1 MSTVL
6 ETPAEDAP
14 DLCDASLES
23 AVVPTRRGFR
33 TDTLAQSV
41 MVLLVMAALQRIIG
55 FVRGVLVCRWLAPDE
70 LGQWDMAFGFLTLAA
85 PLTVLGLPGS
95 FGRYVEYF
103 RQRGQ
108 LRTLVRRTALACLIL
123 TALSVCAISLLRTQ
137 FSQLVFGQTGDTQLV
152 LAMALALVAVI
163 AYNFL
168 TELLNA
174 LRMARVNAV
183 VQFFNSLA
191 FAGLSILLLLTW
203 QREATSLVTAYGLS
217 CLLLIGGML
226 WFLGRQ
232 WHELP
237 PDEAVSP
244 HTTSNSF
251 WSRLLPFAAWIWVT
265 NLLYNLFDVVDR
277 YMIVHTSRAA
287 DPLAEIGNYHSSR
300 IVPLL
305 LVSISTLMGTMLLP
319 HLSHDWEAGRR
330 GAVSAR
336 MNLALKLLGLLLF
349 TGSIVILLASPWLF
363 GIAFKGKFAGGMAVL
378 PWTLTYCMWFGMA
391 TMAQMYLWCAERARL
406 GCAALLTGLI
416 TNVVLNT
423 ILLPR
428 YGLLGAV
435 WATSAA
441 NAVALLLIYRFDMWK
456 GMKLQ
461 RSVLLV
467 SLLPITLGFG
477 AWVALAALSAVAIAA
492 IFTNQIFDVEE
503 RTRLNSALR
512 GYRNRTS

>member
-1 MSTVL
+1 MVGLRT
-6 ETPAEDAP
+6 
-14 DLCDASLES
+14 
-23 AVVPTRRGFR
+23 GFR

-41 MVLLVMAALQRIIG
+41 MVLLVMAAVQRIVG
-55 FVRGVLVCRWLAPDE
+55 FVRGVLVCRWLSPDE

-108 LRTLVRRTALACLIL
+108 LRTLVRRTAIACAVL
-123 TALSVCAISLLRTQ
+123 TTLSVIAISLLRTQ
-137 FSQLVFGQTGDTQLV
+137 FSLLVFGETDKAQLV
-152 LAMALALVAVI
+152 LVMVTSLVAVI

-174 LRMARVNAV
+174 LRLARVNAI
-183 VQFFNSLA
+183 VQFFNSMA
-191 FAGLSILLLLTW
+191 FAGFSILLLLTW
-203 QREATSLVTAYGLS
+203 QREAASLVTAYGLS
-217 CLLLIGGML
+217 CLVLIGGML
-226 WFLGRQ
+226 WFLGRLWQ
-232 WHELP
+232 ELP
-237 PDEAVSP
+237 PDKAPSLQAA
-244 HTTSNSF
+244 SGGF
-251 WSRLLPFAAWIWVT
+251 WSRLLPFAAWVWVT

-277 YMIVHTSRAA
+277 YMIVHTSRVA
-287 DPLAEIGNYHSSR
+287 DPLAEVGNYHSSR

-305 LVSISTLMGTMLLP
+305 LVSVSTLMGTMLLP
-319 HLSHDWEAGRR
+319 HLSHDWEEGER

-349 TGSIVILLASPWLF
+349 SGSIVILLARPWLF
-363 GIAFKGKFAGGMAVL
+363 GVAFKGKFAGGSTVL

-406 GCAALLTGLI
+406 GCAALLTGLV

-428 YGLLGAV
+428 YGLIGAV
-435 WATSAA
+435 WATGAA
-441 NAVALLLIYRFDMWK
+441 NAVALVLIYRFNIWM

-467 SLLPITLGFG
+467 SLLPFTLGFG
-477 AWVALAALSAVAIAA
+477 LWAAIAALAAVALAA
-492 IFTNQIFDVEE
+492 IFTDQLFDVEDKQ
-503 RTRLNSALR
+503 RITRAIL
-512 GYRNRTS
+512 GYRNRTA